1 MPDHPTPEVAEVI
14 IIGAGPAGLAAAMQL
29 RRYGLQPLVFERDR
43 VGGLLWN
50 ANLVEN
56 YPGFPSGLPGPA
68 LVKLF
73 QRQALRLGVQVIQD
87 QVNQVSWDDGLFH
100 LLTSQGSCSTRY
112 LVLAM
117 GTRPLQFTNLN
128 IPAAQQD
135 RVLYEVWSLL
145 KLTGKTIA
153 IVGAGD
159 AAFDYALNL
168 STKNQVLILNR
179 SQRRKSL
186 ALLEERVA
194 LSPNIRYYSNTSLVG
209 IGGASKG
216 ELQLDC
222 LSPAGSFTIFAD
234 YLVGALGREPRLD
247 CLPTAFRQK
256 SSWLVGR
263 KLLYFI
269 GDIKN
274 GIFRQTA
281 IAVGDGLQAAMEIY
295 HRLSDS

>member
-1 MPDHPTPEVAEVI
+1 MHNHPTPEVAEVI

-68 LVKLF
+68 LVRLF
-73 QRQALRLGVQVIQD
+73 LRQADRLGVQITADLVTR
-87 QVNQVSWDDGLFH
+87 VLWEDGFFRLS
-100 LLTSQGSCSTRY
+100 TSQGAYSTRH
-112 LVLAM
+112 LILAM
-117 GTRPLQFTNLN
+117 GTRPLPFTNLQ
-128 IPAAQQD
+128 IPPALHD
-135 RVLYEVWSLL
+135 RVLYEVQSILDL
-145 KLTGKTIA
+145 GGKSIA
-153 IVGAGD
+153 VVGAGD

-168 STKNQVLILNR
+168 SRRNQVAILNR
-179 SQRRKSL
+179 GGRLKCL

-209 IGGASKG
+209 IGSSSAG

-222 LSPAGSFTIFAD
+222 LSPTGSFSMSAD

-247 CLPTAFRQK
+247 CLTAVFRQK
-256 SSWLVGR
+256 SRLLVQR
-263 KLLYFI
+263 KLLYFV

-274 GIFRQTA
+274 GMFRQTA

-295 HRLSDS
+295 QRLSA

>member
-1 MPDHPTPEVAEVI
+1 VHNQPQPELAEVV

-29 RRYGLQPLVFERDR
+29 RRYGLQPLVLESSR

-56 YPGFPSGLPGPA
+56 YPGFPSGLRGPA
-68 LVKLF
+68 LVRLF
-73 QRQALRLGVQVIQD
+73 QRQADRLGVQITADLVTR
-87 QVNQVSWDDGLFH
+87 VLWEDGLFR
-100 LLTSQGSCSTRY
+100 LQASQGAYSARH

-117 GTRPLQFTNLN
+117 GTRPLPFTNLQ
-128 IPAAQQD
+128 IPPALHD
-135 RVLYEVWSLL
+135 RVLYEVQSILDL
-145 KLTGKTIA
+145 SGKTIA

-168 STKNQVLILNR
+168 GRKNQVAILNR
-179 SQRRKSL
+179 GGRTKCL

-194 LSPNIRYYSNTSLVG
+194 LSPDIRYYSNTSLVG
-209 IGGASKG
+209 FSGASAG

-222 LSPAGSFTIFAD
+222 LSPAGSFSISAD

-247 CLPTAFRQK
+247 CLPGVFRQK
-256 SSWLVGR
+256 SSLLVQR
-263 KLLYFI
+263 KLLYFV

-274 GIFRQTA
+274 GMFRQTA

-295 HRLSDS
+295 HRLSAS